1 MDEKLDLCFEALM
14 CRHYSLVGTLVETS
28 PIHWQCGGISRLSE
42 GERIDKLLYG
52 KYSTITLGYI
62 GLNEMTKALK
72 GISTQTTEGNE
83 FALKVLQHLKE
94 TIDSWKK
101 GTNINFVLCGINS
114 KEIGMK
120 FLNKDKEKFG
130 TIKDVTDKAY
140 YTNSNL
146 EGNT

>member
-1 MDEKLDLCFEALM
+1 
-14 CRHYSLVGTLVETS
+14 
-28 PIHWQCGGISRLSE
+28 
-42 GERIDKLLYG
+42 
-52 KYSTITLGYI
+52 
-62 GLNEMTKALK
+62 MTKALK

-146 EGNT
+146 EGNTELLKILEAESKYEKMSLSEKIVDIKQNKINDKNIEEILKYTYDKIGYITFK